1 MIHKKKNRIS
11 RYMSVPM
18 KEYLVVL
25 LAVNGVQLL
34 MKPVSS
40 LANLKIQQ
48 LIYFFLQK
56 VLLMVTEYYQVL

>member
-1 MIHKKKNRIS
+1 
-11 RYMSVPM
+11 MSVPM

-40 LANLKIQQ
+40 PANLKIQQ